1 MTSLALKLSTAAL
14 LASALA
20 ACGSPP
26 VNSRGAVV
34 PQALYQPAESSD
46 PYAQTSWALARWT
59 QANGSLRKIPGASDK
74 QQPITLAFTHEN
86 GRRQV
91 SGFGGCNAYSSVYTV
106 ANGLILLN
114 APPLTTR
121 RACVD
126 SSLNALENAFLQG
139 LTGVTS
145 STVDQYN
152 NPRRLTLAFP
162 NGDLLE
168 FDRRLDP
175 MAGYSG
181 DKRLIY
187 VNSQRVPCTG
197 VGPMSCLEV
206 RDDPGQPW
214 QLFYG
219 NIVGFEFQ
227 PGMVYRLR
235 IVESIDPNPP
245 ADAPSSRWVLDQIV
259 ERVPVR

>member
-1 MTSLALKLSTAAL
+1 MPISSKVALSAL
-14 LASALA
+14 LACSLA

-26 VNSRGAVV
+26 VNARGAVV
-34 PQALYQPAESSD
+34 PQAFYQPAEASD
-46 PYAQTSWALARWT
+46 PYAQTSWELARWT
-59 QANGSLRKIPGASDK
+59 RPGGALRPIPRTLDQK
-74 QQPITLAFTHEN
+74 PPITLAFTHEN

-126 SSLNALENAFLQG
+126 SQLNALENDFLQG

-145 STVDQYN
+145 STVDQYG
-152 NPRRLTLAFP
+152 NPQRLTLTFP
-162 NGDLLE
+162 NGDILD
-168 FDRRLDP
+168 FARRLDP
-175 MAGYSG
+175 MAGYTG
-181 DKRLIY
+181 EKRLIY
-187 VNSQRVPCTG
+187 VNAQTVPCTG
-197 VGPMSCLEV
+197 VAPMQCLEV

-219 NIVGFEFQ
+219 NIVGFDFQ
-227 PGMVYRLR
+227 PGMMYRLR
-235 IVESIDPNPP
+235 IVESINPNPP
-245 ADAPSSRWVLDQIV
+245 AHAPSWRRVLDEGV
-259 ERVPVR
+259 EPLPVR